1 MSRNIPQTFI
11 SKASFQPSNIPR
23 PPPPQIN
30 RTLFQERVVD
40 QSIIGKL
47 FLLCIEGK
55 VSAIKDFILQNGL
68 TVNDMVD
75 TTGDSILHK
84 ILQNENLSKR
94 DKIELF
100 RFLKEKNLLKM
111 SYNSNQTTPLHLAV
125 KTQIPEIVKILLEAG
140 HNPNNLDMNNK
151 SPLFY
156 AVSGETVECPKKNK
170 KELLDKTKFK
180 LEKSDTYLI
189 IKELIKI
196 INGQPKIQN
205 LFTHIGNTAANL
217 DTIFSGDIN
226 TVFEKDNKKVIDILT
241 SNDSEDVKINK
252 IFNAVNETKMSIAKL
267 LLNNKLDLALK
278 PNTFQ
283 PNTQNGW
290 GPDNNP
296 KNKIMKVNFDFKN
309 TLILNMRAKMT
320 KIFSQLDNNSSN
332 LITKMN
338 IIDNLYIKS
347 IDRLLNRLNYQYQI
361 LQIYSTL
368 VDGAGVL
375 QSNIPNAAL
384 IVPITNQQYIDIFTY
399 EALYRTGRETF
410 ESREI
415 GKTSGYD
422 LSGNRII
429 EVNNLGV
436 RTLTLIP
443 PTELELNETP
453 KHGSFTYEKLDEK
466 VDKTFKERNTIRD
479 MLNDINTNNPFLGPH
494 IATNPLGEINNSKF
508 YIRKLK
514 MIMREIR
521 KLLVVLDN
529 NKKIIDAEFNKQ
541 FDSINFNVIFDS
553 TVQIQYILLSV
564 ANYLPLL
571 NAEIVNINTKNL
583 ELKEFLQNV
592 CTQIVLGGTITIT
605 TVPPKTHKI
614 DTYFK
619 DFQMNLD
626 SILQNFDQLKVKQT
640 IDDTYVLLNE
650 TYNSINNTIDIINE
664 SCSIKYINK
673 YFNEFVD
680 FDRFFNTSNT
690 SDIDNMF
697 ESSISRFNSLPSKY
711 DDLQKILSNNNEQN
725 KKLFIEQY
733 LYQIHQNSYFSYYD
747 GTKTV
752 QLPTIGFLYK
762 PSINLLSVTHPTIP
776 TLTYGVKSTIPALL
790 NDAVVTDVQGVYG
803 IKTPIR
809 PDKKDSVIPIIGSN
823 LSEHIK
829 IIKFYIL
836 RYILQNTFNILEA
849 KIKNTPIPAKL
860 QSYADL
866 IFGLY
871 DKTKTTLG
879 LDVNDKSV
887 ILIIIA
893 TCVDKL
899 LNSNIE
905 SLIVSGINRFA
916 YKTNR
921 TAEFEIILNLLKQ
934 LKVNL
939 GLLLS
944 LGSEK
949 FDIEHYMR
957 DNTFLVEDTTKLIS
971 NILKD
976 STSEYIY
983 SYAEDIFDKKS
994 IEKNEMNIKKRYSR
1008 NILDN
1013 DPPTCYT
1020 INYEII
1026 DLLIDF
1032 RADVSIKDKEGST
1045 VIFTALDMNDPDIIK
1060 KFVKLLPVYNKHSK
1074 NLFGVRPYDR
1084 SLEQLNYYY
1093 TMFMDKNIMTDLIEM
1108 SQNMI
1113 MKKTQIQSEMRY
1125 HREIYTMMEILLNHY
1140 FYSIGK
1146 QYINGWSQQEQK
1158 ELDQI
1163 LNMGKYQI
1171 PLLNTLSKLQ
1181 STDKNSYLQNVIGDN
1196 MNTNTKTKQKA
1207 DDIQRQI
1214 DNLNL
1219 EKADPK
1225 TKKSR
1230 NIIIDETI
1238 GNLRLELTNINVPQ
1252 LDINNKSLEKSKQK
1266 LNIGLKVNIDE
1277 IKRRIK
1283 NLQLKSDII
1292 PMYESIQSNI
1302 INNGGVSLNDDL
1314 KTYMLLW
1321 KESIKNN
1328 DNDSIMII
1336 KNISNYISKY
1346 NTLENLPNITILQSY
1361 LDKVLSKLAQDYNEL
1376 EYNYNGDN
1384 YVLNSVINIIK
1395 HTLSH
1400 TVGINLMNIIQKV
1413 LREELRIKFPYDVN
1427 TYQTE
1432 LSHTKIIDEKIK
1444 QILVSSNVK
1453 GIKLDT
1459 YIMNT
1464 LIEKIIKINLNLYE
1478 DSYDKD
1484 NIGDISSAFN
1494 YIIKLLE
1501 SNAIIKL
1508 DETSLMIKELR
1519 EKIFPYFKDYTET
1532 NLKLIKKFV
1541 DGYMNSIINYSNV
1554 LNIYKLVLEKA
1565 QKETI

>member
-11 SKASFQPSNIPR
+11 SKAPFQQTNLPR
-23 PPPPQIN
+23 PPPPAIN
-30 RTLFQERVVD
+30 RTLFQEKTVD

-75 TTGDSILHK
+75 TNGDSILHK

-100 RFLKEKNLLKM
+100 RFFKEKNLLKM
-111 SYNSNQTTPLHLAV
+111 SYNANQMTPLHLAV
-125 KTQIPEIVKILLEAG
+125 KMQIPEIVKTLLEAG
-140 HNPNNLDMNNK
+140 HNPNNLDMNSK
-151 SPLFY
+151 TPLFY
-156 AVSGETVECPKKNK
+156 AVSGETVECPKKSK
-170 KELLDKTKFK
+170 KDLLDKSKFK

-189 IKELIKI
+189 IKELISI
-196 INGQPKIQN
+196 INTRPEVKN
-205 LFTHIGNTAANL
+205 LFTHIGNTAATL
-217 DTIFSGDIN
+217 DSIYSNDIN
-226 TVFEKDNKKVIDILT
+226 LIFEKDNKKVIDILT
-241 SNDSEDVKINK
+241 LNDSEDVKINK

-267 LLNNKLDLALK
+267 LLKNKLESAFK

-283 PNTQNGW
+283 PNTQDGW

-296 KNKIMKVNFDFKN
+296 KNSIMKVNFEFNK
-309 TLILNMRAKMT
+309 TLVFNLRAKIT
-320 KIFSQLDNNSSN
+320 KLFNQIENNTAN
-332 LITKMN
+332 LIKKLR

-347 IDRLLNRLNYQYQI
+347 LDELLNRLNFQYQI
-361 LQIYSTL
+361 LHIFTTL

-384 IVPITNQQYIDIFTY
+384 ILPIANQQIIDIFTHQT
-399 EALYRTGRETF
+399 LYNRVLQETF
-410 ESREI
+410 TSRELGSNAQYNLNVDTI
-415 GKTSGYD
+415 TDIAGVQ
-422 LSGNRII
+422 NPIP
-429 EVNNLGV
+429 VNELVLN
-436 RTLTLIP
+436 
-443 PTELELNETP
+443 PTPL
-453 KHGSFTYEKLDEK
+453 HRSFSYEKLDEK
-466 VDKTFKERNTIRD
+466 VDKSFKERNTIRD
-479 MLNDINTNNPFLGPH
+479 MLNDINTNNPFLGPY
-494 IATNPLGEINNSKF
+494 IAANPLGEINASKF

-514 MIMREIR
+514 MIMTEIN

-529 NKKIIDAEFNKQ
+529 NKTLINQEINKPFNT
-541 FDSINFNVIFDS
+541 INFNLIFDL
-553 TVQIQYILLSV
+553 TIQLQYILLSI
-564 ANYLPLL
+564 ANYLPFLDKEL
-571 NAEIVNINTKNL
+571 TDVNSKNL
-583 ELKEFLQNV
+583 ELKDFLQNT
-592 CTQIVLGGTITIT
+592 CTQAVLGGTIIIT
-605 TVPPKTHKI
+605 AAPVKNYKI
-614 DTYFK
+614 DSYFK
-619 DFQMNLD
+619 DFQIILD
-626 SILQNFDQLKVKQT
+626 NILQNYEQIKIKQT
-640 IDDTYVLLNE
+640 FDDTYVLLNE
-650 TYNSINNTIDIINE
+650 TYNSINNTNDIINE
-664 SCSIKYINK
+664 SCSIKYILK
-673 YFNEFVD
+673 YFENFTS
-680 FDRFFNTSNT
+680 FDNFFANPTTAN
-690 SDIDNMF
+690 IENMF
-697 ESSISRFNSLPSKY
+697 ESNVAKFINLPTKY
-711 DDLQKILSNNNEQN
+711 DDLLKLLENNIIQN
-725 KKLFIEQY
+725 KKLLIERY
-733 LYQIHQNSYFSYYD
+733 LYQIHSNSHFSYYD
-747 GTKTV
+747 VIKPV
-752 QLPTIGFLYK
+752 QLPTIGFLYNPMDNILAAVRNNK
-762 PSINLLSVTHPTIP
+762 PKLIFGEKSANTTI
-776 TLTYGVKSTIPALL
+776 I
-790 NDAVVTDVQGVYG
+790 NDAPANLQGSYG
-803 IKTPIR
+803 TKLPIQQNKT
-809 PDKKDSVIPIIGSN
+809 DSVIPIIGSN

-836 RYILQNTFNILEA
+836 RYILQNTYNLLDA
-849 KIKNTPIPAKL
+849 KINSQAIPPNF

-866 IFGLY
+866 IFSLY

-887 ILIIIA
+887 ILIIVA

-921 TAEFEIILNLLKQ
+921 NAEFETILTLLST

-939 GLLLS
+939 GLLI
-944 LGSEK
+944 GTDK

-983 SYAEDIFDKKS
+983 SYAEDIFDKKTVQA
-994 IEKNEMNIKKRYSR
+994 NEMNIKKHYSR

-1020 INYEII
+1020 INYDII
-1026 DLLIDF
+1026 DLLINF
-1032 RADVSIKDKEGST
+1032 RADVSIKDKEGSN
-1045 VIFTALDMNDPDIIK
+1045 VLFTALDMNDPEIIN
-1060 KFVKLLPVYNKHSK
+1060 KFINLLPVYNKHSK
-1074 NLFGVRPYDR
+1074 NLFGIRPYDR
-1084 SLEQLNYYY
+1084 ALEQLNYF
-1093 TMFMDKNIMTDLIEM
+1093 TSMFMDKKIINDLIEI
-1108 SQNMI
+1108 SQNI
-1113 MKKTQIQSEMRY
+1113 IVKKTQIQSEMRY
-1125 HREIYTMMEILLNHY
+1125 HREIYNMLIILLNHY
-1140 FYSIGK
+1140 FYSMGK
-1146 QYINGWSQQEQK
+1146 QYINGWSQTEQK
-1158 ELDQI
+1158 ELDEM
-1163 LNMGKYQI
+1163 LNMGKFQI
-1171 PLLNTLSKLQ
+1171 PLLSTLSKIR
-1181 STDKNSYLQNVIGDN
+1181 STDENSYLKNIVTDN
-1196 MNTNTKTKQKA
+1196 INDNNKIKIKA
-1207 DDIQRQI
+1207 EEIQRQI

-1238 GNLRLELTNINVPQ
+1238 NKLQLELTNINVPQ
-1252 LDINNKSLEKSKQK
+1252 LDTNNKSLEKSKQQ
-1266 LNIGLKVNIDE
+1266 LNIGLKGNIDT

-1302 INNGGVSLNDDL
+1302 INNGAVTLNGDL

-1328 DNDSIMII
+1328 DNKTISIIE
-1336 KNISNYISKY
+1336 NISEYISSY
-1346 NTLENLPNITILQSY
+1346 NTLENLPNIINLQSY
-1361 LDKVLSKLAQDYNEL
+1361 LDKVVSKLAQDYNEL
-1376 EYNYNGDN
+1376 EYTYNGDN
-1384 YVLNSVINIIK
+1384 YVLNSIINIIK
-1395 HTLSH
+1395 HILSH
-1400 TVGINLMNIIQKV
+1400 TISINLMNIIQKV
-1413 LREELRIKFPYDVN
+1413 LREELRMKFPYDVN

-1432 LSHTKIIDEKIK
+1432 LSHTRVIDEKIK
-1444 QILVSSNVK
+1444 QILVSSNVR

-1459 YIMNT
+1459 YIMDT

-1484 NIGDISSAFN
+1484 NIGDTSAAFN

-1508 DETSLMIKELR
+1508 DETSIMLKELR

-1565 QKETI
+1565 QKETN